1 MITFTVW
8 KSEHQYKGFESKG
21 HADYAGDGDDIL
33 CAAVSALTFNAVNS
47 IEEFTEDAYQVEQA
61 EDGGYLKVLFP
72 EGLSER
78 TALLMDSLVLGI
90 GNIEAEYGNEYITL
104 LLEEV

>member
-21 HADYAGDGDDIL
+21 HADYAEDGDDIL
-33 CAAVSALTFNAVNS
+33 CAAVSALTINAVNS

-72 EGLSER
+72 EELSEKAAQL
-78 TALLMDSLVLGI
+78 TVM
-90 GNIEAEYGNEYITL
+90 
-104 LLEEV
+104 

>member
-21 HADYAGDGDDIL
+21 HADY
-33 CAAVSALTFNAVNS
+33 S

-78 TALLMDSLVLGI
+78 AALLMDSLVLGI

>member
-1 MITFTVW
+1 M
-8 KSEHQYKGFESKG
+8 
-21 HADYAGDGDDIL
+21 
-33 CAAVSALTFNAVNS
+33 
-47 IEEFTEDAYQVEQA
+47 EQA

-72 EGLSER
+72 EGLSEKA
-78 TALLMDSLVLGI
+78 ALLMDSLVLGI